1 MLGVITTIARGAL
14 KALLATTKNPTTGKT
29 IKKVFKDPKAAKK
42 WLQDQGATEIK
53 TGSPKG
59 VSARGGQTREAQF
72 PESLLRKK
80 QGGSQV
86 GPVPDPKRKPKII
99 ISGPG
104 KKITEQEMKND
115 LSRWGVG
122 DEVIL
127 ELRGQA
133 LRTAYAAMKKKVES
147 RKGGG
152 KVLYKAEGSKLINKK
167 KKSVKK
173 VVSKRNDGMSRVG
186 LSPAEEVR
194 AGTLSEAARRR
205 PRVPT
210 PRLPVRPA
218 PTLQPPVRP
227 TPTLQ
232 PPVRPTP
239 TLQPPVRPTPTLQPP
254 VRPTPTLQPPVRS
267 APRPPVPQMERRR
280 LMKKGGK
287 VINKKKKS
295 VRVKSKGKPRG
306 VGVALRGYGKAMKKR
321 G

>member
-14 KALLATTKNPTTGKT
+14 KALLATTKNKTTGKT
-29 IKKVFKDPKAAKK
+29 IKKVFKDPKAAEK
-42 WLQDQGATEIK
+42 WLRDKGATEIK
-53 TGSPKG
+53 MGSPKG
-59 VSARGGQTREAQF
+59 VSARGGQTRESQF

-167 KKSVKK
+167 KKKKKQGYKARKDESIAQRVKK
-173 VVSKRNDGMSRVG
+173 KRTKKQLKASRDE
-186 LSPAEEVR
+186 SY
-194 AGTLSEAARRR
+194 
-205 PRVPT
+205 
-210 PRLPVRPA
+210 
-218 PTLQPPVRP
+218 
-227 TPTLQ
+227 
-232 PPVRPTP
+232 
-239 TLQPPVRPTPTLQPP
+239 
-254 VRPTPTLQPPVRS
+254 
-267 APRPPVPQMERRR
+267 
-280 LMKKGGK
+280 GK
-287 VINKKKKS
+287 WG
-295 VRVKSKGKPRG
+295 KGKGKGKIRRITSKQTDG
-306 VGVALRGYGKAMKKR
+306 NKLVASLYD
-321 G
+321 